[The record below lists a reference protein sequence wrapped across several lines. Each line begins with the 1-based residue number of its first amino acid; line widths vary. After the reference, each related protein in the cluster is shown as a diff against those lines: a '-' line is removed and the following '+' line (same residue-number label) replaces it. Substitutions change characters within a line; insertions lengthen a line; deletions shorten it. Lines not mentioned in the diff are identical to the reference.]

1 MIKVPSKHRSL
12 CSLTL
17 AATTLLS
24 SVGITHAQ
32 NTTPHIDAVTQTLE
46 NLAPGS
52 QGSVWER
59 TTGNQIVENGAL
71 DSSWLLQSPNCWGET
86 DCSNATGA
94 QALADAIYRDISNAT
109 QWIDITTL
117 ITYPDG
123 IFQKAIVD
131 GIKNARRNYPNVT
144 IRILGGTPPGMGNF
158 ASSATESAAAYL
170 KRLENDLGSY
180 ANNANL
186 VVAGV
191 ETSWLYSWNHS
202 KIIAVDAKTAIVGG
216 HNLWEGAYGNVA
228 NPISDVTMRL
238 SGPAAES
245 SHKFA
250 DQLWDFACTWG
261 DSWWN
266 STFYVDVE
274 RGDGVSWWSCPST
287 HPSLLIEETGSATVL
302 ALGGLGF
309 GMEVPGGTSGGL
321 APANDNE
328 AACSGLFNDYIN
340 NDSEYSV
347 ANLEEEGLRALVAS
361 AQNNVYLSQQDL
373 IAPCAPPFA
382 NSYYDARLFD
392 ILAEKLINNIPVRIM
407 VSAPGA
413 KQSLLAPY
421 SNMKKMTEI
430 SDILV
435 RKVKN
440 QNNTTQAHAEDIVC
454 NALQLAPIRITAGI
468 DTWSNG
474 NGIANHAKVISVDDA
489 AFYIGSKNLYPAA
502 LQDFGFI
509 VEDAEAA
516 AIFTAEY
523 KEKSWNEARSAA
535 SVDFEAGICNL

>member
-1 MIKVPSKHRSL
+1 MIKASSTLSPL
-12 CSLTL
+12 CALTF
-17 AATTLLS
+17 ATATLLS
-24 SVGITHAQ
+24 SVSITYAQ
-32 NTTPHIDAVTQTLE
+32 NDTPHIDAVTQTLT

-59 TTGNQIVENGAL
+59 TTGNKIAENGVF
-71 DSSWLLQSPNCWGET
+71 DSSWLLQSPNCWGES
-86 DCSNATGA
+86 DCSSATGA
-94 QALADAIYRDISNAT
+94 QALADAIYQDIANAT

-117 ITYPDG
+117 VTYPDG
-123 IFQKAIVD
+123 IFQTAIVD
-131 GIKNARRNYPNVT
+131 GIKKARSNYPDIT

-170 KRLENDLGSY
+170 KRLENDLGPY
-180 ANNANL
+180 ANDANL

-216 HNLWEGAYGNVA
+216 HNLWEGAYGDVA

-238 SGPAAES
+238 RGPAAES

-250 DQLWDFACTWG
+250 DQLWDFACTWSS
-261 DSWWN
+261 SWWN

-274 RGDGVSWWSCPST
+274 RGDGISWWSCPST
-287 HPSLLIEETGSATVL
+287 HPSLPIEDSGSVTVL

-321 APANDNE
+321 APANDSE
-328 AACSGLFNDYIN
+328 AACSGLFEDYIN
-340 NDSEYSV
+340 NDSDYSV
-347 ANLEEEGLRALVAS
+347 ANLEEEGLRALVNS
-361 AQNNVYLSQQDL
+361 AESNVYLSQQDL
-373 IAPCAPPFA
+373 VAPCAPPFA

-392 ILAEKLINNIPVRIM
+392 ILAKKLINNIPVRIM
-407 VSAPGA
+407 VSSPGA

-421 SNMKKMTEI
+421 SNMKKMTDI

-440 QNNTTQAHAEDIVC
+440 QHSVSQTAAENIVC
-454 NALQLAPIRITAGI
+454 NSLQLAPIRITAGI

-516 AIFTAEY
+516 ATFTTEY

-535 SVDFEAGICNL
+535 TVDFETGTCNL